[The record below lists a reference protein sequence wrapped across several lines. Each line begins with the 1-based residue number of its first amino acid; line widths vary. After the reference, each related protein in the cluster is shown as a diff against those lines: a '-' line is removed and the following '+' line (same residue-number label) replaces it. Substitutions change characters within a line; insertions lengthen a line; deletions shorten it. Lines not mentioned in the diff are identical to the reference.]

1 MTYLDPNSEMA
12 LSVLSSTISE
22 QPLPGQEGQ
31 SNTKTD
37 LAGQSLISSE
47 EWLQLHGLKNNKLT
61 LKQILSQIG
70 FPHCE
75 GRVLRKQHILPETT
89 HSHCL
94 NQQLPKGVYTF
105 QGMKKTS
112 ARVCT
117 TSIYFLFHL
126 EKD

>member
-1 MTYLDPNSEMA
+1 MA

-75 GRVLRKQHILPETT
+75 DYVTSLGRLVASRYADGLFPQFCRPEDGRVYNDFSGACEMAGKCCSCDRTV
-89 HSHCL
+89 HSCCH
-94 NQQLPKGVYTF
+94 QLG
-105 QGMKKTS
+105 
-112 ARVCT
+112 
-117 TSIYFLFHL
+117 
-126 EKD
+126 